1 MASPNL
7 SEIVTT
13 TLRRRSKMLA
23 DNVSQHNALLSR
35 LRSRGNSSLVSGGR
49 TIVEELEYAENATFQ
64 YYSGYEVLDVSPSD
78 VMTAAEYSWKQAAVN
93 VTASGL
99 ETRIQNAGPEQIID
113 LLDSRIKNAEKTMA
127 NNISVG
133 VYSDGTGSGGKQ
145 IGGLQ
150 SIVADAGTGTVGGID
165 SSTYTFWK
173 NQTSGDVAN
182 IDTSAALL
190 DAEMKAMWLETSRG
204 SDQIDM
210 IVADQ
215 TLYTRFWDNLT
226 DRQRLTG
233 EGSGKGIQGFNTL
246 QFVTADV
253 VMDGGSTIANS
264 GIPSNH
270 MYFLNTDY
278 LKFKV
283 HSETNFVPFDQRQ
296 PVNQDALVVPILFAG
311 NLCCS
316 NRFLQGVVYT

>member
-13 TLRRRSKMLA
+13 TLRRRSKSLA

-35 LRSRGNSSLVSGGR
+35 LRSRGNSSLVPGGR

-64 YYSGYEVLDVSPSD
+64 YYSGYEILDVSPSD
-78 VMTAAEYSWKQAAVN
+78 VISAAEFNWKQAAVN

-99 ETRIQNAGPEQIID
+99 ETRIQNAGPEQIIN
-113 LLDSRIKNAEKTMA
+113 LLESRIKNAEKTMA
-127 NNISVG
+127 NQISVG

-150 SIVADAGTGTVGGID
+150 SIVADAGTGTVGGIN
-165 SSTYTFWK
+165 STTFTFWK
-173 NQTSGDVAN
+173 NQTSGDVAS
-182 IDTSAALL
+182 IDSSAVLL
-190 DAEMKAMWLETSRG
+190 DAEMKNMWLETTRG
-204 SDQIDM
+204 TDGVDI
-210 IVADQ
+210 IVSDQ
-215 TLYTRFWDNLT
+215 TLYKVFWDNLT
-226 DRQRLTG
+226 DRQRITDAS
-233 EGSGKGIQGFNTL
+233 EGIQGFQTL
-246 QFVTADV
+246 KFVTADV
-253 VMDGGSTIANS
+253 VMDGGPNPHNS
-264 GIPSNH
+264 GIPATH
-270 MYFLNTDY
+270 MYFLNSDY

-283 HSETNFVPFDQRQ
+283 HSATNFVPFDRRH

-316 NRFLQGVVYT
+316 NRSLQGVVYT

>member
-13 TLRRRSKMLA
+13 TLRRRSKTLA

-35 LRSRGNSSLVSGGR
+35 MRSKGNSSLVPGGR

-64 YYSGYEVLDVSPSD
+64 YYSGYEILDVSPSD
-78 VMTAAEYSWKQAAVN
+78 VISAAEFNWKQAAVN

-99 ETRIQNAGPEQIID
+99 ETRIQNAGPEQIIN
-113 LLDSRIKNAEKTMA
+113 LLESRIKNAEKTMA
-127 NNISVG
+127 NQISVG

-150 SIVADAGTGTVGGID
+150 SIVSDAGTGTVGGIN
-165 SSTYTFWK
+165 STTFTFWK
-173 NQTSGDVAN
+173 NQTSGNVAS
-182 IDTSAALL
+182 IDSSAVLL
-190 DAEMKAMWLETSRG
+190 DAEMKNMWLETTRG
-204 SDQIDM
+204 TDGVDL
-210 IVADQ
+210 IVSDQ
-215 TLYTRFWDNLT
+215 TLYKVFWDNLT
-226 DRQRLTG
+226 DRQRITSAT
-233 EGSGKGIQGFNTL
+233 EGVQGFQSL
-246 QFVTADV
+246 KFVTADV
-253 VMDGGSTIANS
+253 VMDGGPNPHNS
-264 GIPSNH
+264 GIPALH

-283 HSETNFVPFDQRQ
+283 HSATNFVPFERRE

-311 NLCCS
+311 NLTCS
-316 NRFLQGVVYT
+316 NRSLQGIVYT